1 MMLSEQ
7 AFDPLVHDAPGIQ
20 VFRLIIPQLHIQAP
34 MGDEA

>member
-7 AFDPLVHDAPGIQ
+7 AYDPLVHDAPSIQ

-34 MGDEA
+34 MGVEA